1 MSYHQRTTDAAKGK
15 WKGILLQLGIPAE
28 SLTGKHGPCP
38 LCGGKDRFRFDNK
51 DGRGSYICN
60 TCGAGDGMKLATS
73 FTGKSFTVLA
83 PQIDDMLGNVKA
95 DAPGRPAMSDDD
107 RAKAL
112 RAVWVATSPVTEGD
126 LAHVYLSCRGVG
138 ELIYPKA
145 LRFGSA
151 LMDGE
156 GGMRPALVAIV
167 ADYEGKPA
175 TLHRTFLRPDGKA
188 KAEMTAPRK
197 IMPGEL
203 PDRCAVRLS
212 EFTTGALGIAE
223 GIETA
228 MSASALFD
236 MPVWAAINATML
248 AKWWPPEGCDEV
260 AIFADN
266 DAKFGGQA
274 AAYTLA
280 HKLAVKGIAVTV
292 HTPATIGTD
301 FNDVWLQGR
310 GKRFAMMDT
319 TAKPFPATSEAAQ

>member
-1 MSYHQRTTDAAKGK
+1 MAYHERTTDAARGK
-15 WKGILLQLGIPAE
+15 WKGILLQLGVPGA

-38 LCGGKDRFRFDNK
+38 LCQDGTDRFRFDNK
-51 DGRGSYICN
+51 DQRGTYICN
-60 TCGAGDGMKLATS
+60 TCGAGDGMKLATG

-83 PQIDDMLGNVKA
+83 PQIDAMLGNVKP
-95 DAPGRPAMSDDD
+95 DGPGRPTMSDDD

-112 RAVWVATSPVTEGD
+112 RAVWTATKPVEPGD
-126 LAHVYLSCRGVG
+126 LAHAYLTSRAVG

-145 LRFGSA
+145 LRFGV
-151 LMDGE
+151 LTDGD
-156 GGMRPALVAIV
+156 GGMRPTLVAIV
-167 ADYEGKPA
+167 ADQEGKPV

-188 KAEMTAPRK
+188 KAEMSSPRK

-212 EFTTGALGIAE
+212 EFHGGALGIAE

-228 MSASALFD
+228 MSASALYE

-274 AAYTLA
+274 AAYALA

-292 HTPATIGTD
+292 HMPEAVGSD

-310 GKRFAMMDT
+310 GRRFVTENSHLEST
-319 TAKPFPATSEAAQ
+319 TP